1 LTSKQDISGNS
12 GQAIGFFNL
21 AVNTDNVVEGNFIGT
36 NVGGTAGVQNEGHG
50 VIING
55 PASTGKTIDV
65 ATPTARNLIAGN
77 GEQGVEI
84 SASDAST
91 VRSNLIGTK
100 TGTTDLGNVQDD
112 QLLQE
117 RRHGQRRRLQRR
129 CRPQR

>member
-1 LTSKQDISGNS
+1 
-12 GQAIGFFNL
+12 
-21 AVNTDNVVEGNFIGT
+21 
-36 NVGGTAGVQNEGHG
+36 

-117 RRHGQRRRLQRR
+117 RRHGQRRRPQRR